1 MGILD
6 YLILAGIA
14 VGILAA
20 VRHLKRNSGCGGCG
34 GDWSYCCLFFKKGEE
49 KIEKFLAKFSFQRIS
64 MG

>member
-20 VRHLKRNSGCGGCG
+20 VRHLKRNSGCGGCVVSIKDG
-34 GDWSYCCLFFKKGEE
+34 RYNIDNHLAEA
-49 KIEKFLAKFSFQRIS
+49 IEVE
-64 MG
+64 

>member
-20 VRHLKRNSGCGGCG
+20 VRHLKRPERRTNQ
-34 GDWSYCCLFFKKGEE
+34 FF
-49 KIEKFLAKFSFQRIS
+49 
-64 MG
+64 

>member
-6 YLILAGIA
+6 YLILAGIE

-34 GDWSYCCLFFKKGEE
+34 GDCSHCEKK
-49 KIEKFLAKFSFQRIS
+49 K
-64 MG
+64 